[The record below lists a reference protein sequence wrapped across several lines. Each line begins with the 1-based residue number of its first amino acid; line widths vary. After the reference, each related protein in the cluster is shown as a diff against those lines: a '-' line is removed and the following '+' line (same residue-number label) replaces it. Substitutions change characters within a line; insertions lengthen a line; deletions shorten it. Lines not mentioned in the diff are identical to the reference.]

1 MKFKQQIIKF
11 CLVGILLIISV
22 VYFNGS
28 LREDL
33 ASSESLTSLSGSISG
48 SVSEQGASLSTKP
61 FEVNG
66 SPETGR
72 LKLNLNG
79 DGRGLTEVVI
89 PRVINSLISPQE
101 LSPGALLASGTLD
114 EILNPEDE
122 VDEDDKPL
130 LDWFINRMANCH
142 QDKPWHLYLTRLDL
156 DSFYMGNEDIQMD
169 FTENEDKDVIK
180 FNANVQNFKIGA
192 AVKFVWGEDTSGVMD
207 TLQCHGEDW
216 EISLD
221 VTLQGAELSMNV
233 NLELDQESNR
243 LKVKNIQ
250 QFSIGMSELI
260 INDVQENL
268 GIWDEFKVRTAVK
281 SVCGVKFL
289 TSIPNV
295 ETSTFLECI
304 EGLAFTDDDKN
315 GLMTQIQEGI
325 NQSLGDASAIT
336 GTGTNGL
343 NYDIDLAAF
352 ELDESNDRLKTDWN
366 LGLSSSNSNSCAD
379 GLSEVN
385 LNSYSMGSTSSDLS
399 IAVPYSTFN
408 LVAYL
413 VAQDGNFCKRFNYD
427 VSGETL
433 QFQIQPQGKIQSYSE
448 GGYLHLEIPISME
461 GSARS
466 ITASYTGTLHLRSHI
481 GLNCNSGL
489 SLELEDIELDN
500 LDGSITVAGV
510 AVSSTG
516 LNSAANNAIDDILD
530 DLNSTITISG
540 KVINGGEL
548 FGIEINE
555 TVQSTSALTVG
566 LNFINNPNSCE
577 SEESSTTSGI
587 IATPMND
594 DISDI
599 LEDHPLQEAETNGSL
614 VNQHNQIDEDS
625 AVGGIAIG
633 NENDLILDRV
643 DP

>member
-1 MKFKQQIIKF
+1 M
-11 CLVGILLIISV
+11 
-22 VYFNGS
+22 YFNGS

-260 INDVQENL
+260 INDVQEIWNTIKSKLKKNAEAKMTGNNKGL
-268 GIWDEFKVRTAVK
+268 GIFNEALEKSNDEVNDTL
-281 SVCGVKFL
+281 SNML
-289 TSIPNV
+289 TNVSEEDHTDSQRIEIEITSPIKCSDPCSENGNPELNQDAYIEMKTNDIINATLSIVHKN
-295 ETSTFLECI
+295 TSDL
-304 EGLAFTDDDKN
+304 GLNTTMKTDD
-315 GLMTQIQEGI
+315 
-325 NQSLGDASAIT
+325 S
-336 GTGTNGL
+336 
-343 NYDIDLAAF
+343 
-352 ELDESNDRLKTDWN
+352 
-366 LGLSSSNSNSCAD
+366 
-379 GLSEVN
+379 
-385 LNSYSMGSTSSDLS
+385 
-399 IAVPYSTFN
+399 
-408 LVAYL
+408 
-413 VAQDGNFCKRFNYD
+413 
-427 VSGETL
+427 
-433 QFQIQPQGKIQSYSE
+433 
-448 GGYLHLEIPISME
+448 
-461 GSARS
+461 
-466 ITASYTGTLHLRSHI
+466 
-481 GLNCNSGL
+481 
-489 SLELEDIELDN
+489 
-500 LDGSITVAGV
+500 
-510 AVSSTG
+510 
-516 LNSAANNAIDDILD
+516 NNA
-530 DLNSTITISG
+530 
-540 KVINGGEL
+540 
-548 FGIEINE
+548 
-555 TVQSTSALTVG
+555 
-566 LNFINNPNSCE
+566 C
-577 SEESSTTSGI
+577 I
-587 IATPMND
+587 IQMM
-594 DISDI
+594 
-599 LEDHPLQEAETNGSL
+599 GSL
-614 VNQHNQIDEDS
+614 VCCI
-625 AVGGIAIG
+625 IILYL
-633 NENDLILDRV
+633 LISKG
-643 DP
+643 